1 MTIGFIGLGV
11 MGKPMAGHLVDAGH
25 TVVVF
30 NRSRG
35 KIDELEAS
43 GAVGA
48 TSPAHVGEKADV
60 VITMLPDS
68 PEVEEVLFGP
78 AGAASTLRPGS
89 LVIDCSTIS
98 PDAAAAIGARLAEKD
113 IAFVDAPVSGGEAGA
128 VAGTLAVM
136 LGGDEE
142 AVTRAR
148 DILTAMAATM
158 VHVGPV
164 GAGQYVKAANQML
177 VAGNIALVGEAVMLL
192 QRTGVDVDAALT
204 VLGGGLAAS
213 KVLEAKAPKML
224 ARDFA
229 PGFRIDLHHKDLKIA
244 LAAAEQAQ
252 IALPLTGVITQL
264 VQALRSAGDGGLDH
278 SALIRALERLSGEP
292 LDQPSGEPLDQ
303 PSGEPL
309 DEPSGEQVEQ

>member
-1 MTIGFIGLGV
+1 MNVGFIGLGV

-25 TVVVF
+25 HVVVF
-30 NRSRG
+30 NRSRP
-35 KIDELEAS
+35 KVDELEAR
-43 GAVGA
+43 GAVAA
-48 TSPAHVGEKADV
+48 TSPAHVGEKAEA

-78 AGAASTLRPGS
+78 AGVITTLRPGS

-98 PDAAAAIGARLAEKD
+98 PDAAVAIGARLDEKD

-128 VAGTLAVM
+128 IAGALAVM
-136 LGGDEE
+136 MGGDED
-142 AVTRAR
+142 AVRR
-148 DILTAMAATM
+148 AATVLDAVAATS

-164 GAGQYVKAANQML
+164 GAGQLVKAANQML
-177 VAGNIALVGEAVMLL
+177 VAGNIALVGEAVTLL
-192 QRTGVDVDAALT
+192 QRTGVDVDAALA

-229 PGFRIDLHHKDLKIA
+229 PGFRIDLHYKDLKIA
-244 LAAAEQAQ
+244 LAAAEQAR
-252 IALPLTGVITQL
+252 IAVPLTGVITQL

-278 SALIRALERLSGEP
+278 SALIKALERLSGA
-292 LDQPSGEPLDQ
+292 DASGKRKE
-303 PSGEPL
+303 
-309 DEPSGEQVEQ
+309 VESCQQH